1 MLGIKKMKRSILT
14 QVNLFR
20 FNIRKW
26 IFGFEVSNL
35 FIQRVDKYSI
45 LFILKNNGARIG
57 KNCDIE
63 SGQIFHNCKDYSN
76 LIIGDNCHIGK
87 NCFFDLRDKV
97 IIKNGVVISMQ
108 CTFITHIDLAKS
120 NLSVNFPPKSG
131 PIKIYDN
138 CYIGVKSTI
147 LHGVEIKEGVFV
159 GANSTVIRNTNAN
172 ELIGGTP
179 AMFIKK
185 I

>member
-1 MLGIKKMKRSILT
+1 MKRSILI
-14 QVNLFR
+14 QMNLFR

-26 IFGFEVSNL
+26 FFGFEISNL
-35 FIQRVDKYSI
+35 FIQRVDKYS
-45 LFILKNNGARIG
+45 LLYILKNNGARIG

-76 LIIGDNCHIGK
+76 LNIGDNCHIGK
-87 NCFFDLRDKV
+87 NCFFDLRDQI
-97 IIKNGVVISMQ
+97 IIKNSVVISMQ

-120 NLSVNFPPKSG
+120 NLSINYPSKSG
-131 PIKIYDN
+131 PITIDNN

-147 LHGVEIKEGVFV
+147 LHGVEIKEGVYV
-159 GANSTVIRNTNAN
+159 GANITVIKNTESY

-179 AMFIKK
+179 AIFIKK